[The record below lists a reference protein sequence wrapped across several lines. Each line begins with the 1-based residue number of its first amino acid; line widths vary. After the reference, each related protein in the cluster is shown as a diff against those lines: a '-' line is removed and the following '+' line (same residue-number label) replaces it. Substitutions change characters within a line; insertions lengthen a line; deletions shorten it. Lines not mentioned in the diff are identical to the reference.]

1 MRFEWLSGGD
11 GGSPEL
17 IHHESGPGDTIALVF
32 TGDELREFVS
42 DPALH
47 GELADWFAET
57 AVLHDP
63 ASTAEVPIPEIAYLE
78 VPHQPA
84 LVIYGAPPSIE
95 TIPANDE
102 AGYVFTAIDIGRF
115 LYGDAEGVVTE
126 YHAASPTGMP
136 GQAHDTDALLVA
148 LGDDGLH
155 GGAGAD
161 ALETAGQLSA
171 QASGGDANTFLLTH
185 LDIADL
191 IGDYDQIQGPAS
203 NWDAELFDPYL
214 GAGQGAP
221 DHAGPGTIMIEIEDG
236 SGVASTHILT

>member
-1 MRFEWLSGGD
+1 MRFEWLSGGE

-17 IHHESGPGDTIALVF
+17 IHQESGPGDTIALVF

-47 GELADWFAET
+47 GDLTDWFAGAPVA

-63 ASTAEVPIPEIAYLE
+63 IPAEAPTPDIAYLE
-78 VPHQPA
+78 LPDQAA
-84 LVIYGAPPSIE
+84 LVIYGAPPGIE
-95 TIPANDE
+95 AIAANDE
-102 AGYVFTAIDIGRF
+102 AGYAFTANDIGPF
-115 LYGDAEGVVTE
+115 LYGDAEGSVTE
-126 YHAASPTGMP
+126 YQPTSSPDQG
-136 GQAHDTDALLVA
+136 HDTDPLLVA
-148 LGDDGLH
+148 LSDDGLH

-161 ALETAGQLSA
+161 VLETAGQLGT

-191 IGDYDQIQGPAS
+191 IGDYDQIQGPAA
-203 NWDAELFDPYL
+203 NWDAELFDHYV
-214 GAGQGAP
+214 GAGQGLP
-221 DHAGPGTIMIEIEDG
+221 DHGGPGTIMIEIEDG